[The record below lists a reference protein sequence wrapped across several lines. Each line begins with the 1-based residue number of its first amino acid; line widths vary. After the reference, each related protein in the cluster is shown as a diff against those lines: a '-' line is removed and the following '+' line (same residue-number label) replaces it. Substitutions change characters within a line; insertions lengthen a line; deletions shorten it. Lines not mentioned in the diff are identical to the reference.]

1 MTHLPPTRIAAVVL
15 AGAALLSLGPLG
27 CSSSTENPSGDSGAA
42 ASGAA
47 ASGAPAATGSTAPG
61 VVVGVPLPPED
72 VAKVVNPKS
81 QPAYAGPTG
90 TLRGVVHVTG
100 DAPPE
105 LNLKYPDSP
114 CRGEAA
120 AVHGKLFRVGQ
131 DGVLA
136 DALVAVT
143 GYSAYVPAKAE
154 AAKITIHNCT
164 LSRRT
169 VVAMFGQRVEVANL
183 DRVDSYMP
191 YLDGAPTSAILVAI
205 PRGDAVRLYPP
216 QPGHYMIRDQLP
228 NDHMTADVF
237 VLAYGT
243 TDVTGLDGKYEITGI
258 PVGQVEVNAML
269 PATKKAVGQR
279 IEIKPGDN
287 TLDLTLTF
295 DAAKDMPAAG
305 GAAAPAEAK
314 DAKGAKD
321 PKATKDPKAPKV
333 AGPKG

>member
-1 MTHLPPTRIAAVVL
+1 MRIAAVAL
-15 AGAALLSLGPLG
+15 AGAAFLGSSLIG
-27 CSSSTENPSGDSGAA
+27 CSNGAQENPGADPSTA
-42 ASGAA
+42 V
-47 ASGAPAATGSTAPG
+47 SGAPVAPAAAGIPG
-61 VVVGVPLPPED
+61 VVVGIPVAPEE
-72 VAKVVNPKS
+72 VAKVVNPKT
-81 QPAYAGPTG
+81 QPVYAGPTG
-90 TLRGVVHVTG
+90 TLRGVVHITG
-100 DAPPE
+100 DPPPE
-105 LNLKYPDSP
+105 LKLKYPDSP
-114 CRGEAA
+114 CKAEAA

-164 LSRRT
+164 LSSRT
-169 VVAMFGQRVEVANL
+169 LVAMFGQRIEVANL

-191 YLDGAPTSAILVAI
+191 YLDGAATSAILVAI
-205 PRGDAVRLYPP
+205 PHGDAVRLYPP

-258 PVGQVEVNAML
+258 PVGNVEVNAML
-269 PATKKAVGQR
+269 PATKKAAGQR

-295 DAAKDMPAAG
+295 DAAKDTP
-305 GAAAPAEAK
+305 GAATAGSSPDAK
-314 DAKGAKD
+314 DAKTATAKDAKD
-321 PKATKDPKAPKV
+321 PKTTKPS
-333 AGPKG
+333 GPKG